1 MTLTVAGLPELSWTG
16 GEGDASLDVDG
27 ALVLRS
33 AAGVDW
39 TNDALGGEPQHGATS
54 LGFTA
59 PAEFTLSA
67 RVTVAGPRTTFDAGA
82 LALWSDPEHWAKI
95 CFEYSPQG
103 EAMVVTV
110 VTNGWSDDVN
120 STIVEGDSTHLRVTR
135 IGAGWAFHSSD
146 DGIDWRFVRQFR
158 LEVDGPVQ
166 VGFLAQAPQ
175 GDTCEARFD
184 RIVLGDTPPADL
196 RDGS

>member
-1 MTLTVAGLPELSWTG
+1 MTLTVAGLPALSWTN
-16 GEGDASLDVDG
+16 GEGDASLDADG

-33 AAGVDW
+33 APGVDW
-39 TNDALGGEPQHGATS
+39 TDDALGGEPQHGATS
-54 LGFTA
+54 LAFEA
-59 PAEFTLSA
+59 PDEFTLSS
-67 RVTVAGPRTTFDAGA
+67 RITIAGPRTTFDAGA
-82 LALWSDPEHWAKI
+82 LALWSDPGHWAKI
-95 CFEYSPQG
+95 CFENSPQG
-103 EAMVVTV
+103 ETMIVTV

-120 STIVEGDSTHLRVTR
+120 STVVEGDATFVRVTR
-135 IGAGWAFHSSD
+135 VGPGWAFHSSD
-146 DGIDWRFVRQFR
+146 DGVEWRFVRQFR

-184 RIVLGDTPPADL
+184 RIVLGETAPADL